1 MFVYNHLVCDSNDPP
16 EATLTHLCNGKGTF
30 LFHGEWNKWLIDW
43 VGWLVS

>member
-16 EATLTHLCNGKGTF
+16 EATHTHLCNGKGTF

-43 VGWLVS
+43 VG